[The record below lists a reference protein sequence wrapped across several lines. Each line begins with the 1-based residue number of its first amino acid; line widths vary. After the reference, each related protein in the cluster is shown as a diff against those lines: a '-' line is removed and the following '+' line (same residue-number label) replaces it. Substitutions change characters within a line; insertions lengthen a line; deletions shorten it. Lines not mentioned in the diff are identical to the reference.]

1 MDASLSPSA
10 GPLTGA
16 GGLAPTP
23 AGLAPTPAGRPVET
37 CDKGHP
43 TRRGMPWYGAVCL
56 VCDPAKGYPCDLC
69 RQPRYCCCC

>member
-1 MDASLSPSA
+1 MPDASSSPAPA

-23 AGLAPTPAGRPVET
+23 AARPVET